1 MLHVWYIREKCQQV
15 GTGKRAQ
22 QLRMLDVSV
31 EYLGLAP
38 STQLG
43 LLTTTYNYNPM
54 RLNIFWFLG
63 TPAHTW
69 CTDKQAHTHI
79 RTN

>member
-22 QLRMLDVSV
+22 QLRMFDVSV

-43 LLTTTYNYNPM
+43 LLTTTYNYSPM
-54 RLNIFWFLG
+54 RLNIFWFLR

-69 CTDKQAHTHI
+69 CTDKQAHIHI
-79 RTN
+79 CTN